1 MSSTSILYIFHSDH
15 GFFYQ
20 ALMSFNIVLVFLC
33 KFVSG
38 SSRRNFYHV
47 HAFLSMLFPNED
59 ASPWLR
65 MSHVSEFN
73 ELDAKCLLLVFF
85 FSWNSQ

>member
-1 MSSTSILYIFHSDH
+1 MFFFTRLSCLSTLCLYFYASLFLVPLGLTFIMS
-15 GFFYQ
+15 
-20 ALMSFNIVLVFLC
+20 MV
-33 KFVSG
+33 
-38 SSRRNFYHV
+38 
-47 HAFLSMLFPNED
+47 FPNED